1 MVNISEPTINLVNWT
16 MPKMLT
22 GMNQKVRERVFGR
35 VEYQSKDNSP
45 HRGIVGT

>member
-1 MVNISEPTINLVNWT
+1 MNKREPMINPVNFD

-22 GMNQKVRERVFGR
+22 GMNQKVREAVSGR
-35 VEYQSKDNSP
+35 VQCQSKDNSP